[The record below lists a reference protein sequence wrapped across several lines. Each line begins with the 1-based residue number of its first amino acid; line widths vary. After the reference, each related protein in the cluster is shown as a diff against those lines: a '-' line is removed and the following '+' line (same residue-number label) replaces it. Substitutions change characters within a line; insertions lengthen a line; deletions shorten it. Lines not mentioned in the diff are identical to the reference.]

1 MQTADCGCMKTTYD
15 QSSITSYI
23 YCWCTKFDQD
33 FEPYNEKFHYLFD
46 FRWKGNCPTQARLK
60 FHPGVNSGRMLIY
73 ERHSLL

>member
-1 MQTADCGCMKTTYD
+1 M
-15 QSSITSYI
+15 TSLPLQAI
-23 YCWCTKFDQD
+23 YTVDRCTKFDQE

-46 FRWKGNCPTQARLK
+46 FAEKVTSTQARLK